1 MAYCGKCGTQLSDG
15 NKFCP
20 KCGNPVVNE
29 QVYND
34 SPENNLRYS
43 LELISSGPEILQLT
57 KILMDL
63 LGIEMREAK
72 DIIKSTPTTLVTGI
86 SLSRAE
92 EITQILQKIGADAVM
107 KPVQSKQPIQIS
119 PLSQIKEQT
128 ERARNNSYV
137 EEYPQESYYDRNSG
151 VIIKAVCFIVAGLLL
166 LWYMGFFEGTI
177 LTIPGGR
184 AAFAVE
190 NQNCSNTNLKSI
202 NKIILYQGNSRQ
214 DCKVEGETKS
224 GEVFT
229 LNGRWELEDV
239 EGFSF
244 RKYYFLQFRDFN
256 LLINGDKEV
265 CFHKYGDS
273 DINYA
278 LEHSSIGKLRPIAQD
293 EENHISNEFNKKLE
307 LYEKEAETTAKIKK
321 IADMAYQK
329 GWNRRMKSKD
339 FADPRSSAHMEY
351 TMRYGVEPTEPGEE
365 KRWNIFVE
373 NYVKGYVAAWEEIRK
388 KMHSEDL

>member
-1 MAYCGKCGTQLSDG
+1 
-15 NKFCP
+15 
-20 KCGNPVVNE
+20 
-29 QVYND
+29 
-34 SPENNLRYS
+34 
-43 LELISSGPEILQLT
+43 
-57 KILMDL
+57 MDL

-72 DIIKSTPTTLVTGI
+72 DIIKSTPSTLVTGL

-92 EITQILQKIGADAVM
+92 EIAQMLQSVGAEVII
-107 KPVQSKQPIQIS
+107 KPVQSKQPIYDNPS
-119 PLSQIKEQT
+119 SQINKRT
-128 ERARNNSYV
+128 ERAYNNCNV
-137 EEYPQESYYDRNSG
+137 EEYTQQESYYGRNSG
-151 VIIKAVCFIVAGLLL
+151 NIIKVVCFIVAGLLL

-256 LLINGDKEV
+256 LLINGDRKV

-273 DINYA
+273 DISYA
-278 LEHSSIGKLRPIAQD
+278 LEHSSIGKLRPITQD

-365 KRWNIFVE
+365 KRWNVFVE